1 MLHTTFTISKFWLRH
16 FVASIVSITFLPI
29 LVLLIYVGLVI
40 FAIVTDSGL
49 GGPLALPFWM
59 LAAFVVNILYTTFLL
74 FPSVWLAEIVSR
86 RFGKWQLLAQIPI
99 STISLAIFVFAASL
113 LVNSYANA
121 QNSPFELLNYPAYIF
136 AALLIPLGVYWWT
149 AKMVQLGL
157 LLPERVWK
165 RIETTFHV

>member
-1 MLHTTFTISKFWLRH
+1 MLHTTIRVSKFWLRH
-16 FVASIVSITFLPI
+16 FIASVVSISIPPL
-29 LVLLIYVGLVI
+29 LVFLIYVGLVI

-59 LAAFVVNILYTTFLL
+59 LAAFVASILYTAFLL

-99 STISLAIFVFAASL
+99 STITLAVFVFASSL
-113 LVNSYANA
+113 LLNLYANTP
-121 QNSPFELLNYPAYIF
+121 NSPLQMLNDPVYIF

-149 AKMVQLGL
+149 AKLIELGFI
-157 LLPERVWK
+157 LPARMWR
-165 RIETTFHV
+165 RISKPQNI